1 MSCQDSV
8 KCSTLFPLLQTCK
21 MCVLEVHGKV
31 FHTLLTFFARIRIM
45 PPLASLRRSK
55 YPTSTQDPYHAAL
68 GQCNIQPFSTLYQI
82 RPTTLM
88 VRLHAFFHLAPG
100 DTYA

>member
-1 MSCQDSV
+1 MSCQDMGEY
-8 KCSTLFPLLQTCK
+8 STLFPLLRASVN
-21 MCVLEVHGKV
+21 VLAGGVDKV
-31 FHTLLTFFARIRIM
+31 FHTLLTFFTRIPII

-55 YPTSTQDPYHAAL
+55 YLASRQHPHHASL

-88 VRLHAFFHLAPG
+88 VRLHAFSH
-100 DTYA
+100 

>member
-1 MSCQDSV
+1 MPKYSI
-8 KCSTLFPLLQTCK
+8 LFPLLQTCK
-21 MCVLEVHGKV
+21 MCVLKAHGKV

-68 GQCNIQPFSTLYQI
+68 DHCNIQPLSTLYQI
-82 RPTTLM
+82 RPTALM
-88 VRLHAFFHLAPG
+88 VRLLAFSHLAPG
-100 DTYA
+100 DTYV